1 MDTHLKDRVALV
13 TGGATGIGKACALAL
28 AREGAR
34 VIISGRRE
42 NVGGEAAAE
51 IRAAGG
57 DVRFMRADIGRRSDI
72 ESLIAQIIA
81 AYGRLDFAVNN
92 AGIEGPPFIPTADYP
107 EDAWDEVLN
116 TNLKG
121 LWLCMKYEIPHLLK
135 QAGAAIVN
143 VSSVGGVNG
152 SALGVAYHAS
162 KHGVIGITRAA
173 AVEYG
178 PKGLRVNAVAPG
190 SFHTDLSHR
199 LFPAAMHDA
208 VAASSPMGRWGE
220 LGEIASAVVWLC
232 SPGAGFVNGHTLA
245 VDGGFLI
252 H

>member
-1 MDTHLKDRVALV
+1 MDTRLKGRVALV

-34 VIISGRRE
+34 IVISGRRE
-42 NVGGEAAAE
+42 EIGEEAASD
-51 IRAAGG
+51 IRAAGAEALF
-57 DVRFMRADIGRRSDI
+57 VRADVGRRSDV
-72 ESLIAQIIA
+72 ESMI
-81 AYGRLDFAVNN
+81 GRTLDAFGQLDFAVNN
-92 AGIEGPPFIPTADYP
+92 AGIEGPAFVPIADYP
-107 EDAWDEVLN
+107 EEAWDEVLN

-135 QAGAAIVN
+135 QPGAAIVN
-143 VSSVGGVNG
+143 ISSVGGVNG

-178 PKGLRVNAVAPG
+178 GRGLRVNAVAPG

-199 LFPAAMHDA
+199 LFPETMHDF
-208 VAASSPMGRWGE
+208 VAAASPMKRWGE
-220 LGEIASAVVWLC
+220 LDEIASAVVWLC

-252 H
+252 Q

>member
-1 MDTHLKDRVALV
+1 MDTHLDGRVALV

-34 VIISGRRE
+34 VVITGRRE
-42 NVGGEAAAE
+42 NLGEEAARE

-57 DVRFMRADIGRRSDI
+57 EVRFVRADVGRRADI
-72 ESLIAQIIA
+72 ESMIAQTIA
-81 AYGRLDFAVNN
+81 AYGQLDFAVNN
-92 AGIEGPPFIPTADYP
+92 AGIEGPAFIPIADYP
-107 EDAWDEVLN
+107 EEAWDEVLN

-121 LWLCMKYEIPHLLK
+121 LWLCMKYEIPHMLK
-135 QAGAAIVN
+135 QPGAAIVN

-178 PKGLRVNAVAPG
+178 GKGLRVNAVAPG
-190 SFHTDLSHR
+190 SFHTAMSHR
-199 LFPAAMHDA
+199 LFPEATHGQ
-208 VAASSPMGRWGE
+208 VAAASPMGRWGE

-245 VDGGFLI
+245 VDGGYLI
-252 H
+252 Q

>member
-1 MDTHLKDRVALV
+1 MDTKLKNRVALV
-13 TGGATGIGKACALAL
+13 TGGGSGIGKACALAL
-28 AREGAR
+28 AQEGAR
-34 VIISGRRE
+34 VVISGRRE
-42 NVGGEAAAE
+42 QMGEDAARD

-57 DVRFMRADIGRRSDI
+57 DARFIRADVGRRADVQ
-72 ESLIAQIIA
+72 SLIEQTVA

-92 AGIEGPPFIPTADYP
+92 AGIEGPAFIPIAEYP
-107 EDAWDEVLN
+107 EEAWDEVLN
-116 TNLKG
+116 INLKG
-121 LWLCMKYEIPHLLK
+121 LWLCMKYEIPHMLK
-135 QAGAAIVN
+135 QSGAAIVN

-178 PKGLRVNAVAPG
+178 PKGLRINAVAPG
-190 SFHTDLSHR
+190 SFHTDMSHR
-199 LFPAAMHDA
+199 LFPESIHGQ

-220 LGEIASAVVWLC
+220 LDEIASAVVWLC

>member
-1 MDTHLKDRVALV
+1 MDTKLEGRVALV

-42 NVGGEAAAE
+42 HAGEAAIEE

-57 DVRFMRADIGRRSDI
+57 EARFVRADVGRRADV
-72 ESLIAQIIA
+72 ESLIAQTVA
-81 AYGRLDFAVNN
+81 AYGQLDFAVNN
-92 AGIEGPPFIPTADYP
+92 AGIEGPAFVPIADYP
-107 EDAWDEVLN
+107 EEAWDEVLN

-135 QAGAAIVN
+135 QPGAAIVN

-178 PKGLRVNAVAPG
+178 GKGLRVNAVAPG
-190 SFHTDLSHR
+190 SFHTDMSHR
-199 LFPAAMHDA
+199 LFPSTMHDA

-220 LGEIASAVVWLC
+220 LDEIASAVVWLC

-245 VDGGFLI
+245 VDGGYLI

>member
-1 MDTHLKDRVALV
+1 MDTKIKDRVALV
-13 TGGATGIGKACALAL
+13 TGGATGIGKACATAL
-28 AREGAR
+28 AAEGAR
-34 VIISGRRE
+34 VVISGRRE
-42 NVGGEAAAE
+42 KLGEEAAAE

-57 DVRFMRADIGRRSDI
+57 DALFVRADVSRRADIEALLERT
-72 ESLIAQIIA
+72 IA

-92 AGIEGPPFIPTADYP
+92 AGIEGPAFVPIADYP
-107 EDAWDEVLN
+107 EEAWDEVIN
-116 TNLKG
+116 INLKG

-135 QAGAAIVN
+135 QAGSAIVN

-178 PKGLRVNAVAPG
+178 PKGLRINAVAPG

-199 LFPAAMHDA
+199 LFPDAMHDA

-220 LGEIASAVVWLC
+220 LPEIASAVVWLC
-232 SPGAGFVNGHTLA
+232 SRGAGFVNGHTLA

>member
-1 MDTHLKDRVALV
+1 MDMRLKGRVALV
-13 TGGATGIGKACALAL
+13 TGGATGIGKACAFAL

-34 VIISGRRE
+34 IVISGRRE
-42 NVGGEAAAE
+42 QIGEEAASE
-51 IRAAGG
+51 IRAAGAEALF
-57 DVRFMRADIGRRSDI
+57 VRADVGRRSDV
-72 ESLIAQIIA
+72 ESLI
-81 AYGRLDFAVNN
+81 GRTLDAFGQLDFAVNN
-92 AGIEGPPFIPTADYP
+92 AGVEGPAFVPTADYP
-107 EDAWDEVLN
+107 EEAWDEVLN

-135 QAGAAIVN
+135 QPGAAIVN

-178 PKGLRVNAVAPG
+178 GRGLRVNAVAPG

-199 LFPAAMHDA
+199 LFPETMHDF
-208 VAASSPMGRWGE
+208 VAAASPMKRWGE
-220 LGEIASAVVWLC
+220 LDEIASAVVWLC

-252 H
+252 Q

>member
-1 MDTHLKDRVALV
+1 MDTKLEGRVALV
-13 TGGATGIGKACALAL
+13 TGGATGIGKACAVAL

-34 VIISGRRE
+34 VVIGGRRE
-42 NVGGEAAAE
+42 QVGEAAVEE

-57 DVRFMRADIGRRSDI
+57 EARFVRADVGQRADV
-72 ESLIAQIIA
+72 ESLIAQTIA
-81 AYGRLDFAVNN
+81 AYGQLDFAVNN
-92 AGIEGPPFIPTADYP
+92 AGIEGPAFIPIADYP
-107 EDAWDEVLN
+107 EDAWDDVLN
-116 TNLKG
+116 INLKG

-135 QAGAAIVN
+135 QPGAAIVN

-162 KHGVIGITRAA
+162 KHGVIGVTRAA

-178 PKGLRVNAVAPG
+178 GKGLRVNAVAPG

-199 LFPAAMHDA
+199 LFPSAMHDA
-208 VAASSPMGRWGE
+208 VAASSPMGRWGA
-220 LGEIASAVVWLC
+220 LDEIASAVVWLC

>member
-1 MDTHLKDRVALV
+1 MDTQLTGRVALV

-28 AREGAR
+28 AGEGAR
-34 VIISGRRE
+34 VVISGRRE
-42 NVGGEAAAE
+42 KPGEETVAE

-57 DVRFMRADIGRRSDI
+57 DARFVRADVGQRADI
-72 ESLIAQIIA
+72 ESLIAQIIT

-92 AGIEGPPFIPTADYP
+92 AGIEGPAFVPIADYP
-107 EDAWDEVLN
+107 EEAWDEVLN

-135 QAGAAIVN
+135 QPGSAIVN

-152 SALGVAYHAS
+152 SALGAAYHAS

-178 PKGLRVNAVAPG
+178 AKGLRVNAVAPG

>member
-1 MDTHLKDRVALV
+1 MDTQLKDRVALV

-34 VIISGRRE
+34 VVISGRRE
-42 NVGGEAAAE
+42 NVGEEAVAE

-57 DVRFMRADIGRRSDI
+57 DVRFVRADVGRRADI
-72 ESLIAQIIA
+72 ESMIAQTIA
-81 AYGRLDFAVNN
+81 AYGQLDFAVNN
-92 AGIEGPPFIPTADYP
+92 AGIEGPAFVPIADYP
-107 EDAWDEVLN
+107 EEAWDDVLN
-116 TNLKG
+116 INLKG

-135 QAGAAIVN
+135 QPGAAIVN

-162 KHGVIGITRAA
+162 KHGVIGVTRAA

-178 PKGLRVNAVAPG
+178 GKGLRVNAVAPG
-190 SFHTDLSHR
+190 SFHTALSHR
-199 LFPAAMHDA
+199 LFPEATHGH
-208 VAASSPMGRWGE
+208 VAAASPMGRWGE
-220 LGEIASAVVWLC
+220 LDEIASAVVWLC

-245 VDGGFLI
+245 VDGGYLI
-252 H
+252 Q

>member
-1 MDTHLKDRVALV
+1 MDTHLTGRVALI

-34 VIISGRRE
+34 VVISGRRE
-42 NVGGEAAAE
+42 KIGEEAAAE
-51 IRAAGG
+51 IRAAGAEA
-57 DVRFMRADIGRRSDI
+57 RFVRADVGRRADI
-72 ESLIAQIIA
+72 ESLIGQTLGAF
-81 AYGRLDFAVNN
+81 GRLDFAVNN
-92 AGIEGPPFIPTADYP
+92 AGVEGPPFVPTADYP
-107 EDAWDEVLN
+107 EEAWDEVLN

-121 LWLCMKYEIPHLLK
+121 LWLCMKYEIPQLL
-135 QAGAAIVN
+135 QYPGAAIVN

-152 SALGVAYHAS
+152 SQLGVAYHAS

-178 PKGLRVNAVAPG
+178 GRGLRVNAVAPG

-199 LFPAAMHDA
+199 LFPESMHDF
-208 VAASSPMGRWGE
+208 VAASSPMKRWGT
-220 LGEIASAVVWLC
+220 LDEIASAVVWLC
-232 SPGAGFVNGHTLA
+232 SPGAGFVNGHTLV

-252 H
+252 Q

>member
-1 MDTHLKDRVALV
+1 MDTHLTGRVALI

-34 VIISGRRE
+34 VVISGRRE
-42 NVGGEAAAE
+42 KIGEEAAAE
-51 IRAAGG
+51 IRAAGVEARFVRA
-57 DVRFMRADIGRRSDI
+57 DVRRRADI
-72 ESLIAQIIA
+72 ESLIGETLGEF
-81 AYGRLDFAVNN
+81 GRLDFAVNN
-92 AGIEGPPFIPTADYP
+92 AGVEGPPFVPTADYP
-107 EDAWDEVLN
+107 EEAWDEVLN

-121 LWLCMKYEIPHLLK
+121 LWLCMKYEIPQLL
-135 QAGAAIVN
+135 QHPGAAIVN

-152 SALGVAYHAS
+152 SQLGVAYHAS

-178 PKGLRVNAVAPG
+178 GRGLRVNAVAPG

-199 LFPAAMHDA
+199 LFPESMHDF
-208 VAASSPMGRWGE
+208 VAASSPMKRWGT
-220 LGEIASAVVWLC
+220 LDEIASAVVWLC
-232 SPGAGFVNGHTLA
+232 SPGAGFVNGHTLV

-252 H
+252 Q

>member
-1 MDTHLKDRVALV
+1 MDTHLKGRVALI
-13 TGGATGIGKACALAL
+13 TGGATGIGKACALAF
-28 AREGAR
+28 AHEGAR

-42 NVGGEAAAE
+42 QVGEEAIRE

-57 DVRFMRADIGRRSDI
+57 EAQFVRADVGRRSDV
-72 ESLIAQIIA
+72 ESLIAQTVA
-81 AYGRLDFAVNN
+81 LYGQLDFAVNN
-92 AGIEGPPFIPTADYP
+92 AGIEGPAFVPIADYP

-135 QAGAAIVN
+135 QPGAAIVN

-178 PKGLRVNAVAPG
+178 GKGLRVNAVAPG

-199 LFPAAMHDA
+199 LFPEAMHGH
-208 VAASSPMGRWGE
+208 VAAASPMGRWGE
-220 LGEIASAVVWLC
+220 LEEIASAVVWLC

-245 VDGGFLI
+245 VDGGYLI
-252 H
+252 Q

>member
-1 MDTHLKDRVALV
+1 MDTQLKDRVALV
-13 TGGATGIGKACALAL
+13 TGGATGIGKACAIAL

-42 NVGGEAAAE
+42 NLGEETAAE

-57 DVRFMRADIGRRSDI
+57 DARFIRADVGRRADV
-72 ESLIAQIIA
+72 ESLITQTVA
-81 AYGRLDFAVNN
+81 AHGRLDFAVNN
-92 AGIEGPPFIPTADYP
+92 AGIEGPAFVPIADYP
-107 EDAWDEVLN
+107 EEAWDEVLN

-135 QAGAAIVN
+135 QPGAAIVN

-152 SALGVAYHAS
+152 SALGGAYHAS

-178 PKGLRVNAVAPG
+178 AKGLRVNAVAPG

-199 LFPAAMHDA
+199 LFSTAMHDA
-208 VAASSPMGRWGE
+208 VAASSPMGRWGNLE
-220 LGEIASAVVWLC
+220 EIASAVVWLC

-245 VDGGFLI
+245 VDGGYLI

>member
-1 MDTHLKDRVALV
+1 MDTQLKGRVALV

-28 AREGAR
+28 AREGVR
-34 VIISGRRE
+34 LIISGRRE
-42 NVGGEAAAE
+42 RLGEEAASE
-51 IRAAGG
+51 IRAAG
-57 DVRFMRADIGRRSDI
+57 VEARFVRADVGRRADV
-72 ESLIAQIIA
+72 EALIGATLNA
-81 AYGRLDFAVNN
+81 FGRLDFAVNN
-92 AGIEGPPFIPTADYP
+92 AGVEGPAFVPTADYP
-107 EDAWDEVLN
+107 EEAWDEVLN

-121 LWLCMKYEIPHLLK
+121 VWLCMKYEIPHLLK
-135 QAGAAIVN
+135 QPGAAIVN

-152 SALGVAYHAS
+152 SSQGDAYHAS

-178 PKGLRVNAVAPG
+178 GLGLRVNAVAPG

-199 LFPAAMHDA
+199 LFPESMHDF
-208 VAASSPMGRWGE
+208 VAAASPMKRWGE
-220 LGEIASAVVWLC
+220 LDEIASAVVWLC

-252 H
+252 Q

>member
-1 MDTHLKDRVALV
+1 MDTQLKGRVALV

-34 VIISGRRE
+34 VVISGRRE
-42 NVGGEAAAE
+42 NVGEEAVAE

-57 DVRFMRADIGRRSDI
+57 DVRFVRADVGRRADI
-72 ESLIAQIIA
+72 ESMIAQTIA
-81 AYGRLDFAVNN
+81 AYGQLDFAVNN
-92 AGIEGPPFIPTADYP
+92 AGIEGPAFVPIADYP
-107 EDAWDEVLN
+107 EAAWDDVLN
-116 TNLKG
+116 INLKG

-135 QAGAAIVN
+135 QPGAAIVN

-178 PKGLRVNAVAPG
+178 GKGLRVNAVAPG
-190 SFHTDLSHR
+190 SFHTALSHR
-199 LFPAAMHDA
+199 LFPEATHGH
-208 VAASSPMGRWGE
+208 VAAASPMGRWGE
-220 LGEIASAVVWLC
+220 LEEIASAVVWLC

-245 VDGGFLI
+245 VDGGYLI
-252 H
+252 Q